1 MKKLSLLGKIRS
13 LPFGK
18 IKSFAFSTKKR
29 KAITLLLIVV
39 LIFAGWQI
47 SKAQK
52 QTVTYQTTKAAKGT
66 LTTSVSSTGTITSGN
81 STDITTKVSGTVSKV
96 YVTNGDTVV
105 KGQKIADVTLDDYA
119 QERQAAAWVAYL
131 DAVEAVKDAQTAK
144 ESADIQMWNDRQ
156 AYIDAKDAVDYKNGI
171 GISKTT
177 NKEYTATEKAVID
190 KTLSKTTSAFS
201 SSQAKYL
208 NADANIVNA
217 QAKVA
222 SALRDYQ
229 ANSSSIVAP
238 SAGVV
243 SNLVLADGVAISASS
258 STSNTTGSTII
269 SSQSVG
275 KINDPDGQLIATVNL
290 AESDIISVKA
300 NQKVTLTLDAYSEKT
315 FTGKVL
321 SINTSGS
328 VSSGVTTYPVT
339 ILLDKNNATI
349 YLNMAVSAT
358 IITSIKVDVFLIDTS
373 AIDNENNVSIVHVL
387 KNGKASS
394 VEVTTGSSN
403 DSQTEI
409 TKGLS
414 EGDAVI
420 TNYISATDASQ
431 NNATSAF
438 SSSSRT
444 SSSKSSSSGRAGG
457 IMMGGP
463 GF

>member
-1 MKKLSLLGKIRS
+1 MKKLSLFNKIKS
-13 LPFGK
+13 FPFGK
-18 IKSFAFSTKKR
+18 IKSLTFSTKKR
-29 KAITLLLIVV
+29 KIITILLVAV
-39 LIFAGWQI
+39 LIFIGWQMF
-47 SKAQK
+47 KGRK
-52 QTVTYQTTKAAKGT
+52 QTIAYQTTNATKGT
-66 LTTSVSSTGTITSGN
+66 LTTSISSTGTITSAS
-81 STDITTKVSGTVSKV
+81 STDISTKVSGTVSQV
-96 YVTNGDTVV
+96 YVINGDIVV

-119 QERQAAAWVAYL
+119 QERQAAAWAAYL
-131 DAVEAVKDAQTAK
+131 DAVAAVKDAQTA
-144 ESADIQMWNDRQ
+144 ADTSDITMWTDRQ
-156 AYIDAKDAVDYKNGI
+156 AVLDAQDEMDRVNNNLTNP
-171 GISKTT
+171 KTG
-177 NKEYTATEKAVID
+177 EIYTEGEKMIVI
-190 KTLSKTTSAFS
+190 KTLAE
-201 SSQAKYL
+201 AKKILASGETKYS
-208 NADANIVNA
+208 NSDANIANK

-229 ANSSSIVAP
+229 ANSSTIVAP

-243 SNLVLADGVAISASS
+243 INLVLAEGVAISANS
-258 STSNTTGSTII
+258 STSNTNGSTII

-275 KINDPDGQLIATVNL
+275 KVTDPNGQLIATVNL
-290 AESDIISVKA
+290 AEADIVNVKA
-300 NQKVTLTLDAYSEKT
+300 NQKVALTLDAYSDKT

-339 ILLDKNNATI
+339 IILDKTDATI

-358 IITSIKVDVFLIDTS
+358 IITNIKTNVLLIDTS
-373 AIDNENNVSIVHVL
+373 ALDTENDKTIVHIL

-394 VEVTTGSSN
+394 VEVTTGDSN
-403 DSQTEI
+403 DTQTEI

-431 NNATSAF
+431 NNTTSAF

-444 SSSKSSSSGRAGG
+444 NTRSSSNRAGNV
-457 IMMGGP
+457 IMGGP